1 MIGACIKFILRYFA
15 ASLVVGFS
23 FACTLVVPALL
34 KEFSLA
40 GLQLLAVFSL
50 LNAIF
55 IAVVALFPTVIAI
68 VVGKLINQHSW
79 LYYAGAG
86 GAVGLLSYLIWFWA
100 LPLWPAEGV
109 RSALDASQIL
119 AAISIAVLFFGG
131 GGLLGGLTY
140 WALGSRKP
148 AR

>member
-1 MIGACIKFILRYFA
+1 MHIRRREFIVTLWRLGLA
-15 ASLVVGFS
+15 VMLSDRSLHQVYSQTDSDCNRCWQTDQSAFIALLCRCGRGGWLF
-23 FACTLVVPALL
+23 VVPHLVLGAAAL
-34 KEFSLA
+34 A
-40 GLQLLAVFSL
+40 RR
-50 LNAIF
+50 
-55 IAVVALFPTVIAI
+55 
-68 VVGKLINQHSW
+68 
-79 LYYAGAG
+79 
-86 GAVGLLSYLIWFWA
+86 
-100 LPLWPAEGV
+100 GV